1 MTTQDNKEDM
11 IVKIVSVYAAR
22 PDVTADDIAALTL
35 KLTQS
40 LDGVPAAP
48 MPVAAPAALPTVSEV
63 SETKDMVPA
72 VAPGTSIPAV
82 SPDKAVTR
90 SKVYCMCCG
99 KGFKMLKRHIRA
111 EHGLTEE
118 QYRAKFGLPDD
129 FPLVA
134 PEYSEM
140 KANSAKK
147 LGLGKYDRNRADAVD

>member
-1 MTTQDNKEDM
+1 MT
-11 IVKIVSVYAAR
+11 APPRLPA
-22 PDVTADDIAALTL
+22 PA
-35 KLTQS
+35 
-40 LDGVPAAP
+40 PAAP
-48 MPVAAPAALPTVSEV
+48 EL
-63 SETKDMVPA
+63 SETKDTPKA
-72 VAPGTSIPAV
+72 ETPGTSIPVV

-99 KGFKMLKRHIRA
+99 KGFKMLKRHIGA

-140 KANSAKK
+140 KAKSAKK
-147 LGLGKYDRNRADAVD
+147 LGLGKYDRNRADAMD